1 MGLSSL
7 MNLPNLS
14 VVWKNITVFC
24 HVLKH
29 LPSNLS
35 GSDHL
40 LVVAGIA
47 GGLGFATGAL
57 VLSRLHPFGLEQRSW
72 SMIGDDDII
81 DSHSVDSKLEAYQYT
96 IIK

>member
-14 VVWKNITVFC
+14 VVRKNITVFC

-57 VLSRLHPFGLEQRSW
+57 VVTSGVP
-72 SMIGDDDII
+72 
-81 DSHSVDSKLEAYQYT
+81 T
-96 IIK
+96 